1 MRKYQQFKIEG
12 QSYKITSSSKNV
24 KITKTQGKTEEWLL
38 RDERLQ
44 RD

>member
-1 MRKYQQFKIEG
+1 MRKYQQIKIEG
-12 QSYKITSSSKNV
+12 QSYKITSSSEKSQV
-24 KITKTQGKTEEWLL
+24 YETQGKTEEWLL